1 LWHSAA
7 HPHPLAQRPLK
18 LVDELRVQVVAQE
31 LTPRS
36 QKLRRLLLMASHLD
50 GGGGKWVAG

>member
-1 LWHSAA
+1 LWHTAA
-7 HPHPLAQRPLK
+7 HPTQRPLK